1 MAELGLGDVLIAH
14 AEPREALPH
23 HREASRLT
31 TEIAGKMPG
40 NTGARAEM
48 AYCLGVL
55 GKTLAALSEKEEAR
69 EKLTQARTIWK
80 ELQTS
85 SPLTPPQETSLTEI
99 EKMLSKLKK

>member
-1 MAELGLGDVLIAH
+1 VAELGFGDVLVAH

-80 ELQTS
+80 ELQTT
-85 SPLTPPQETSLTEI
+85 SPLTAPQETSLAEI
-99 EKMLSKLKK
+99 EKLLSQLNK

>member
-1 MAELGLGDVLIAH
+1 MAELGLGDLLTAR
-14 AEPREALPH
+14 AEPQEALPH

-40 NTGARAEM
+40 NAGARAEM

-55 GKTLAALSEKEEAR
+55 GKTLAAVSQKEEER
-69 EKLTQARTIWK
+69 EKLTQARNIWI
-80 ELQTS
+80 ELRKA

-99 EKMLSKLKK
+99 DKALSKLPK